1 MIEIKNL
8 TKIYRT
14 NKYDEVVALNDIN
27 LTLPNNGLVF
37 VLGKSGSG
45 KSTLL
50 NVLGMLDEITSGDIL
65 FDGVSISKLKEDLY
79 RNEYVGF
86 IFQDYSL
93 IENLTVKE
101 NIELSLLLKGEED
114 NGRVSEVLKLIDL
127 EGFENRKISTLS
139 AGQKQR
145 VAIARGYIKKPK
157 ILLCDEPT
165 GNLDSVTSSQILD
178 LLKTLSK
185 DTLVVVVSHNRD
197 DATEYADRVIEI
209 KDGKIFKDT
218 EKSKKVSKSQTSK
231 SLENARFSF
240 KNQAKLA
247 LKFQNRRI
255 FSTIIVSLFSSLIT
269 VLFCLCQFFTSFDK
283 DAVIEQAIT
292 YNDQKVF
299 SMKKAYSREGSD
311 EIDTSKLISLSQED
325 EDKINES
332 GYKGGLYKLY
342 NYSMPISLR
351 SWTLQNEMTINDSTN
366 LGELY
371 LNEIYGVA
379 IIDDSYLTDVFYS
392 TDVKWIAS
400 EQRDYGIL
408 ITDYIA
414 DSILY
419 YRSSLYS
426 TYEDILGTYRNNSD
440 SIYCYINGII
450 DTGYMN
456 RYQSLFDEYKNT
468 SSDNLD
474 EFYLTDDYMNFVEDV
489 KNYLGVAYS
498 LDENFLNVSTSPN
511 ARNFVRIDNTKIS
524 GSYLGNDVEKYLGS
538 AYGHIDYVYSDVT
551 KLNSLPNNTVGVSLK
566 IINELF
572 NRNLSSSE
580 IALIN
585 GKTIT
590 LTKYRA
596 HNVDNTPVFT
606 KEVKVQIFDTGYFS
620 FIFSEDLFEYLRHY
634 DIIPYSYSFTNMS
647 DASKAYYALESVPF
661 IPNSLYIDAGIEIN
675 NVVIVFNDFFVLVSS
690 ILLLAI
696 LLILCFNTNGSINSS
711 KYEIGIFK
719 ALGMKNKDITTIFV
733 LQILL
738 STLLT
743 IILFSIGI
751 FIFKDITNNILFTSF
766 MTYLKNPALKM
777 IEILSFNPW
786 IFILDVILLVG
797 INAITTLIPF
807 IRMRK
812 MKPLNILK
820 RAK

>member
-14 NKYDEVVALNDIN
+14 NKYDEVVALNDVN

-37 VLGKSGSG
+37 ILGKSGSG

-65 FDGVSISKLKEDLY
+65 FNGVSISKFKEDLY

-101 NIELSLLLKGEED
+101 NIELPLLLKGEED

-218 EKSKKVSKSQTSK
+218 EKFKKVSKSQTSK

-351 SWTLQNEMTINDSTN
+351 SWTLQNETTINDSTN

-379 IIDDSYLTDVFYS
+379 IIDDNYLTDVFSS
-392 TDVKWIAS
+392 TDIKWIAS

-498 LDENFLNVSTSPN
+498 FNENFLNVSTSPN

-524 GSYLGNDVEKYLGS
+524 GSYFGNDVEKYLGS

-647 DASKAYYALESVPF
+647 DASKAYYALESIPF

-733 LQILL
+733 IQILL

-786 IFILDVILLVG
+786 IFILDIILLVG

-812 MKPLNILK
+812 MKPLNIFK